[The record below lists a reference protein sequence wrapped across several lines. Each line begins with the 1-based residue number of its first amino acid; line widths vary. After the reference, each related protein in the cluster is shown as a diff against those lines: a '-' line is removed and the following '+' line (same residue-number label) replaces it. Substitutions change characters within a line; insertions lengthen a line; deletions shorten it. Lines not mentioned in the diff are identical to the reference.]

1 MQATALD
8 ELTPE
13 RILTGNQQHVPTT
26 KAAKRVALFCK
37 FWYSKLMKKKRQILL
52 KGMEK

>member
-26 KAAKRVALFCK
+26 KAAKRLH
-37 FWYSKLMKKKRQILL
+37 YSVNS
-52 KGMEK
+52 GTAN